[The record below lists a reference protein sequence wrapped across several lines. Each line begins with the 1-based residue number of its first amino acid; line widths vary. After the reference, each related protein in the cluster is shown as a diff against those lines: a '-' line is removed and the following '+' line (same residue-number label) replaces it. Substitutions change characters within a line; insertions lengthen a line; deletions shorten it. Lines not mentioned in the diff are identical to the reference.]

1 MSQGRV
7 HLQDKSRYSMPLFC
21 NPNFR
26 TMVDPRD
33 LGVSDA
39 DAQYPP
45 VMSGDFLMSR
55 FKATRKLWGA
65 ESKGVVSNDD
75 KLVERP
81 VE

>member
-1 MSQGRV
+1 VHRVV

-26 TMVDPRD
+26 TIVDPRD

-45 VMSGDFLMSR
+45 VMSGDFLLSR
-55 FKATRKLWGA
+55 FKARASCGVPRTRRPRPDGNIVEQAA
-65 ESKGVVSNDD
+65 E
-75 KLVERP
+75 
-81 VE
+81 